1 MFHVKNHKQLNIVD
15 PWAHL
20 GPKRR
25 KLLDSS
31 WAGLFQQHILPQLP
45 VESLRRHYHDCQG
58 RPTKELYAMMGLMVL
73 QQMHDCTDREA
84 VEQFCFKG
92 VSTSLQ
98 LFFMT
103 ASMAWRP
110 WSQCPDMWS
119 VLFAQP
125 AQQVGEKEALG
136 LLQSGG

>member
-1 MFHVKNHKQLNIVD
+1 MGD
-15 PWAHL
+15 
-20 GPKRR
+20 
-25 KLLDSS
+25 
-31 WAGLFQQHILPQLP
+31 GL
-45 VESLRRHYHDCQG
+45 E
-58 RPTKELYAMMGLMVL
+58 ELVRMGLL
-73 QQMHDCTDREA
+73 QGEWWHTFLSRL
-84 VEQFCFKG
+84 FLYKKG